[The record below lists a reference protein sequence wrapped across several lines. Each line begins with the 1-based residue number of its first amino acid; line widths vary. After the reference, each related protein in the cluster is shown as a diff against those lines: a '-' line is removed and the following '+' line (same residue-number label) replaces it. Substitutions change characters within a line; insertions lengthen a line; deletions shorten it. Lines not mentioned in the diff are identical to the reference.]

1 MFRVTKNEWSTG
13 WQSEA
18 PQSQKEGSCGFRQNI
33 LKFFQGP
40 KELDEDD
47 IAHQQK
53 MREEKKK
60 MAEMAKKAG
69 GKGPLTS
76 GGIKKSGKK

>member
-1 MFRVTKNEWSTG
+1 MSGRQGGKAKPLKAKKKSG
-13 WQSEA
+13 RH
-18 PQSQKEGSCGFRQNI
+18 PGFGHRLTRYFPTI
-33 LKFFQGP
+33 GP

-60 MAEMAKKAG
+60 MADMAKKAG